1 MSTLPLSDSHERQV
15 SYLRFSVTDR
25 CNLHCLYCRGEGQ
38 EEFIPHADV
47 LRYEEI
53 LRLVRIAGGLGIVKV
68 RLTGGEPFARKGID
82 KLLLGLRESF
92 PDFNLRIT
100 SNGTLMRRFI
110 PVVRQ
115 ARIDAVNLSID
126 SFNPETF
133 KRVTGHDMLGEV
145 MDVLHL
151 LLESGIR
158 VKVNAVAMRGVNDQ
172 DMPSFLKVIRDFP
185 IDLRFIEF
193 MPMGSET
200 LWSRGRFWGADEIL
214 AEAAKYA
221 GLAPVERTRADRGP
235 ARMFEV
241 EGSQGRLGVI
251 SALSNHFCSTCNR
264 LRITS
269 DGQLRTCLFS
279 DRMYPLKGLLRDP
292 EKTDQ
297 DIACAIRGALAEKPV
312 GADILKERRGTAVAC
327 GKMDSIG
334 G

>member
-1 MSTLPLSDSHERQV
+1 MSTIPLSDSHERQV

-53 LRLVRIAGGLGIVKV
+53 IRLVRIAGGLGIAKV

-82 KLLLGLRESF
+82 RLLLGLRECF
-92 PDFNLRIT
+92 PSLNLRIT

-110 PVVRQ
+110 PAVRQ

-126 SFNPETF
+126 SFNPATF
-133 KRVTGHDMLGEV
+133 QRVTGHGLLGEV
-145 MDVLHL
+145 IDVMHL

-172 DMPSFLKVIRDFP
+172 DMPTFLKVIRDYP

-200 LWSRGRFWGADEIL
+200 LWSKGRFWGADEIL
-214 AEAAKYA
+214 AEAARHA
-221 GLAPVERTRADRGP
+221 AIAPVERTRADRGP
-235 ARMFEV
+235 ARMFTV
-241 EGSQGRLGVI
+241 EGCQGRLGII
-251 SALSNHFCSTCNR
+251 SAQPNHFCSTCTR

-269 DGQLRTCLFS
+269 DGHLRTCLFS
-279 DRMYPLKGLLRDP
+279 DKMHPLRELLRDP
-292 EKTDQ
+292 EKTDT
-297 DIACAIRGALAEKPV
+297 DIADAIRRALAEKPV
-312 GADILKERRGTAVAC
+312 GADILKEKRGTAVAA